1 MGAGSR
7 LSTLA
12 ELPAPP
18 AGRTGWPW
26 TEAPAAPVR
35 AGCHSITVVT
45 PSLNQGSY
53 LEETIRSVLLQGYP
67 RLQYIVL
74 DGGSTDDSV
83 AVLDRYAPW
92 ISYWRSERDR
102 GQADAVAHGLTLA
115 SGEIF
120 NWINSD
126 DVLAPGALAVVDGL
140 MVDADVVAGI
150 CVNVSPDGTREAIV
164 SRNLSAAAL
173 MAGDTGAVFHQ
184 PAVWVRRDHLVAA
197 GGIDRSLH
205 YVFDWEM
212 LVRVLA
218 VSPRVAYTDATLAD
232 FRLHAESK
240 TVKSIAAFEFE
251 RRRAARLLAR
261 RLPSGELRTAAS
273 GLARKQRWWRVLAT
287 LQRRYGKSPRT
298 AAIILQ
304 SALREPGVRLSRL
317 TLGSMRRA
325 LSHSRQ

>member
-1 MGAGSR
+1 M
-7 LSTLA
+7 TILA

-18 AGRTGWPW
+18 AGRAGWPW

-35 AGCHSITVVT
+35 DDCHSITVIT
-45 PSLNQGSY
+45 PSLNQGRY

-67 RLQYIVL
+67 RLQFIVL
-74 DGGSTDDSV
+74 DGGSTDESV
-83 AVLDRYAPW
+83 AVIERYTPW
-92 ISYWRSERDR
+92 ISYWRSERDG
-102 GQADAVAHGLTLA
+102 GQADAIAQGLEMA

-120 NWINSD
+120 NFINSD
-126 DVLAPGALAVVDGL
+126 DVLAPGALAVVDRL
-140 MVDADVVAGI
+140 MDDADVVAGV
-150 CVNVSPDGTREAIV
+150 CVNVSPDGTREPIR
-164 SRNLSAAAL
+164 SKDLSAAAL
-173 MAGDTGAVFHQ
+173 MTGDSDAVFHQ
-184 PAVWVRRDHLVAA
+184 PAVWIRREHLTAA
-197 GGIDRSLH
+197 GGIDRSLN

-218 VSPRVAYTDATLAD
+218 RAPRVAYTDTTLAL

-251 RRRAARLLAR
+251 RRRAARLLER
-261 RLPSGELRTAAS
+261 RLVPGELRSIAAA
-273 GLARKQRWWRVLAT
+273 LARKQRWWRVLAT

-317 TLGSMRRA
+317 TFGSMRRA
-325 LSHSRQ
+325 LSHTRQ

>member
-7 LSTLA
+7 LTTLS

-26 TEAPAAPVR
+26 TEAPATPTR
-35 AGCHSITVVT
+35 ADCHSITVVT
-45 PSLNQGSY
+45 PSFNQGSY

-74 DGGSTDDSV
+74 DGGSTDESV
-83 AVLDRYAPW
+83 AILDRYAPW
-92 ISYWRSERDR
+92 ISYWRSGPDD
-102 GQADAVAHGLTLA
+102 GQAAAVAQALTLG

-126 DVLAPGALAVVDGL
+126 DVLAPGALAVVDGS
-140 MVDADVVAGI
+140 MDEADVVAGV
-150 CVNVSPDGTREAIV
+150 CVNVAPDGAREDV
-164 SRNLSAAAL
+164 QTTNLSAAGL
-173 MAGDTGAVFHQ
+173 MKGDSGAVFHQ
-184 PAVWVRRDHLVAA
+184 PAVWIRRDHLIAA

-218 VSPRVAYTDATLAD
+218 HGARVVYTDTTLAY
-232 FRLHAESK
+232 FRLHPESK

-251 RRRAARLLAR
+251 RRRAARLLAQ
-261 RLPSGELRTAAS
+261 RLAPGELRATAAAL
-273 GLARKQRWWRVLAT
+273 GRRQRWWRVLAT
-287 LQRRYGKSPRT
+287 LQRRYGNSPRT

-304 SALREPGVRLSRL
+304 AALREPGVRLSRL
-317 TLGSMRRA
+317 TFGSMRRA
-325 LSHSRQ
+325 LSHPRG